1 MMRKSISVLVVLL
14 FLFGVFGRAQ
24 DTTKRKTINITS
36 TFKPVLR
43 DAVKINFN
51 AAPPVLDTTK
61 PHLTYN
67 IPSQFLFLSY
77 QPAALKP
84 VALPGDSVI
93 SWVNHNYIKVGI
105 GNVHQPF
112 VKAGFSFGDGTTT
125 FFNAFAD
132 EYTAKGSLPYQKND
146 LTAVGLAGTIK
157 TKNNLEWDGRLGFR
171 SDGYYLYGYRP
182 DTLKFDKSD
191 LQQRFQTFSG
201 KLGLRNSIPT
211 EFGLTYNPSLTVSVF
226 SDNHS
231 PKATETNTVL
241 RLPLQKSIGKTFAF
255 NLGFTA
261 DLTHYSLNNNSVSS
275 VQNNLYY
282 VSPALIYKTPDL
294 TLQAELTP
302 SWDRKAFNLL
312 PNFLADISTKD
323 KRLSF
328 QAGWIGYYDKGSYQ
342 RFASINPWLA
352 QPNALLNTRVQEL
365 YGGIKG
371 SLSNHVTYSVKA
383 GLAEYWNMPLF
394 VNDSTDGKTF
404 LIRYESN
411 LQAFNMHGEIGY
423 TVGEQFNATA
433 GLTINQYARLQNE
446 LKAWGLLPLEF
457 TTAMRWQLLK
467 DLWIKA
473 DLWAFQGAPFRAED
487 GSAHYGGG
495 GFDMDAG
502 IEFRI
507 TRQLNLWLQMNNL
520 LNDKYERWNQYQ
532 SYGFN
537 ILGGIVFSF
546 AQK

>member
-201 KLGLRNSIPT
+201 KL
-211 EFGLTYNPSLTVSVF
+211 
-226 SDNHS
+226 
-231 PKATETNTVL
+231 
-241 RLPLQKSIGKTFAF
+241 
-255 NLGFTA
+255 
-261 DLTHYSLNNNSVSS
+261 
-275 VQNNLYY
+275 
-282 VSPALIYKTPDL
+282 
-294 TLQAELTP
+294 
-302 SWDRKAFNLL
+302 
-312 PNFLADISTKD
+312 
-323 KRLSF
+323 
-328 QAGWIGYYDKGSYQ
+328 
-342 RFASINPWLA
+342 
-352 QPNALLNTRVQEL
+352 
-365 YGGIKG
+365 
-371 SLSNHVTYSVKA
+371 
-383 GLAEYWNMPLF
+383 
-394 VNDSTDGKTF
+394 
-404 LIRYESN
+404 
-411 LQAFNMHGEIGY
+411 
-423 TVGEQFNATA
+423 
-433 GLTINQYARLQNE
+433 
-446 LKAWGLLPLEF
+446 
-457 TTAMRWQLLK
+457 
-467 DLWIKA
+467 
-473 DLWAFQGAPFRAED
+473 
-487 GSAHYGGG
+487 
-495 GFDMDAG
+495 
-502 IEFRI
+502 
-507 TRQLNLWLQMNNL
+507 
-520 LNDKYERWNQYQ
+520 
-532 SYGFN
+532 
-537 ILGGIVFSF
+537 
-546 AQK
+546 

>member
-1 MMRKSISVLVVLL
+1 MMRKFISVLVVLL
-14 FLFGVFGRAQ
+14 ALFGMCSHAQ

-51 AAPPVLDTTK
+51 AAAPLLDTTT
-61 PHLTYN
+61 PHLVYN
-67 IPSQFLFLSY
+67 IPSQYLFLSY

-84 VALPGDSVI
+84 VALPGDSLV
-93 SWVNHNYIKVGI
+93 SWINHNYIKLGI
-105 GNVHQPF
+105 GNVHQPY
-112 VKAGFSFGDGTTT
+112 VKAGFSFGDGTST

-146 LTAVGLAGTIK
+146 MTAVGLSGTVK

-171 SDGYYLYGYRP
+171 SDGYYLYGFRP

-191 LQQRFQTFSG
+191 LQQRFQTFNG

-211 EFGLTYNPSLTVSVF
+211 EFGLTYHPSLAVSVF
-226 SDNHS
+226 SDNHD
-231 PKATETNTVL
+231 PKATETNSVL
-241 RLPLQKSIGKTFAF
+241 NLPLQKSIGKTFAF

-261 DLTHYSLNNNSVSS
+261 DLTHYSLNNNSISS
-275 VQNNLYY
+275 TQNNLYY
-282 VSPALIYKTPDL
+282 VSPALIYKTPTL
-294 TLQAELTP
+294 SLQAELTP
-302 SWDRKAFNLL
+302 SWDQGAFNLL
-312 PNFLADISTKD
+312 PNFLADLSTKD

-328 QAGWIGYYDKGSYQ
+328 QAGWIGYYNKGSYE

-352 QPNALLNTRVQEL
+352 QPGELRNTRVQEF

-371 SLSNHVTYSVKA
+371 SLTNQVTYSVKA
-383 GLAEYWNMPLF
+383 GVAQYWNMPLF

-404 LIRYESN
+404 LIRYEPN

-423 TVGEQFNATA
+423 TVGEEFSATA
-433 GLTINQYARLQNE
+433 GLTINNYVKLKNE
-446 LKAWGLLPLEF
+446 LRAWGLLPLEF
-457 TTAMRWQLLK
+457 TTAMRWQIMK
-467 DLWIKA
+467 DLWLKA
-473 DLWAFQGAPFRAED
+473 DLWTFQGAAYLAED
-487 GSAHYGGG
+487 GSAHNGAG
-495 GFDMDAG
+495 GFDLDAG
-502 IEFRI
+502 VEFRI
-507 TRQLNLWLQMNNL
+507 TRQLDLWVQMNNI

-532 SYGFN
+532 AYGFN

-546 AQK
+546 STK